1 MSLEGKVAL
10 VTGAASGIGAATA
23 KRFVTDGAKVCLVD
37 INADVLKQT
46 ADSLPPESVISCVGD
61 VTSLR
66 DVERM
71 VQTTLNRWGRLH
83 ILVNSAGIDPPTI
96 PGKFDLDLWHRILE
110 VNLTGPFL
118 TMKTAIP
125 RIIEAGGGSV
135 INVASLAGV
144 RFFEGKTEYS
154 ASKGGLI
161 ALTQQA
167 SVQYGSSHVRCN
179 VICPGGVR
187 TPMLEKNMK
196 VQAQRLGK
204 DLDSLITELTA
215 YTPLGRIGR
224 PEEIAGICRFLA
236 GEDSSLING
245 GVLLADYG
253 ASVMDVNGIA
263 MRQGMMKLEEDINIK
278 GQSRLV
284 KNLEKS

>member
-1 MSLEGKVAL
+1 
-10 VTGAASGIGAATA
+10 
-23 KRFVTDGAKVCLVD
+23 
-37 INADVLKQT
+37 
-46 ADSLPPESVISCVGD
+46 
-61 VTSLR
+61 
-66 DVERM
+66 
-71 VQTTLNRWGRLH
+71 
-83 ILVNSAGIDPPTI
+83 
-96 PGKFDLDLWHRILE
+96 
-110 VNLTGPFL
+110 
-118 TMKTAIP
+118 
-125 RIIEAGGGSV
+125 
-135 INVASLAGV
+135 
-144 RFFEGKTEYS
+144 
-154 ASKGGLI
+154 
-161 ALTQQA
+161 
-167 SVQYGSSHVRCN
+167 
-179 VICPGGVR
+179 
-187 TPMLEKNMK
+187 MLEKNMK